1 MSEVVRTRF
10 APSPTGY
17 LHIGGARTALFNYLV
32 ARNLGGRFIL
42 RIEDTDQTRNI
53 AEADQKL
60 LDDLRW
66 LGLAW
71 DEGPEVG
78 GDYGPYHQSQRLETY
93 KEHAQR
99 LLESGQAYYAFETR
113 EELDAMR
120 AEAMKGGQ
128 RGFRYP
134 RPESF
139 PSEADAQKA
148 REEGRPVAVRFKMP
162 QRDFVVPDQILGDV
176 TIGADEL
183 SDFVIV
189 KDDGWPT
196 YHFAVVIDDAA
207 MKISH
212 VLRGQEHLMN
222 TPNHMALQEALG
234 YPHPQYAHLPIIL
247 NTNGSKMSKREKDKA
262 ARAAVKERLSATPPL
277 DKEELLKWSGL
288 ANAEELDRW
297 LAKKQIDGRVDYEQ
311 IASELGTWL
320 PEIEIHDF
328 RRSGYLPEVLV
339 NFIALL
345 GWSAGDDR
353 EKYTLH
359 DLVRAFAVERIGKT
373 NAKFDREKLLHF
385 NTNALA
391 EGTPER
397 CLAGLKDYLAVNPD
411 SPLNGQED
419 ATLARVL
426 ELCAGYRT
434 YRDIEFKAGALFVPD
449 DQLKYDPDA
458 VKKVLLKNNGAG
470 LTVLRD
476 LRGMLQQVSEW
487 SSAALEALLR
497 SYGEQHALGLGK
509 VAQPV
514 RVAVVGSTVSPSI
527 FETLELLG
535 RETTRRRIDRVLVQV
550 AAPAEG
556 NV

>member
-1 MSEVVRTRF
+1 MNEVVRTRF

-60 LDDLRW
+60 LEDLRW

-78 GDYGPYHQSQRLETY
+78 GNHGPYHQSQRLETY
-93 KEHAQR
+93 KEHARR
-99 LLESGQAYYAFETR
+99 LLESGQAYYAFEMR

-120 AEAMKGGQ
+120 AEALKNGLH
-128 RGFRYP
+128 GFRYP
-134 RPESF
+134 RPKHF
-139 PSEADAQKA
+139 PSEADAQRA
-148 REEGRPVAVRFKMP
+148 RDEGRPVAVRFKMP
-162 QRDFVVPDQILGDV
+162 RRDFVVPDQILGEV

-207 MKISH
+207 MKITH

-234 YPHPQYAHLPIIL
+234 YPSPKYAHLPIIL

-262 ARAAVKERLSATPPL
+262 ARTAVKERLAATPPL
-277 DKEELLKWSGL
+277 DREELLKWSGL
-288 ANAEELDRW
+288 TSDEEFDRW
-297 LAKKQIDGRVDYEQ
+297 LCKKQIAGPVDYER
-311 IASELGTWL
+311 IAGELGAWL

-328 RRSGYLPEVLV
+328 RRSGYLPEVLI

-353 EKYTLH
+353 EKYSLH
-359 DLVRAFAVERIGKT
+359 DLVRAFSVERIGKT

-385 NTNALA
+385 NTTALA
-391 EGTPER
+391 EADAQR
-397 CLAGLKDYLAVNPD
+397 CLAGLKDYLSVNPN
-411 SPLNGQED
+411 SPLADQDD
-419 ATLARVL
+419 ATLSRVL

-434 YRDIEFKAGALFVPD
+434 YRDVEFKAGTLFVPD

-458 VKKVLLKNNGAG
+458 VQKVLLKNNAAG
-470 LTVLRD
+470 LDVLRD

-487 SSAALEALLR
+487 TGTALEALLR
-497 SYGEQHALGLGK
+497 EYGERHALGLGK

-514 RVAVVGSTVSPSI
+514 RVAVAGSTVSPSI

-550 AAPAEG
+550 AASKG
-556 NV
+556 GGV